1 MTAPGLTY
9 EPEHEALRKS
19 FGDWL
24 DKRVVPQ
31 ALEWDA
37 AGIVPREVFAE
48 AGELGFVGFEIPE
61 EYGGAGVKDFRYNVV
76 LAEEAMSRGLTG
88 FAGGMEMI
96 NDILVP
102 YYLAYASEEQRARW
116 LPGIARGETILA
128 IAMTEPGTGSDL
140 AGITTSAVR
149 EGDGEDGV
157 YVVNGAKT
165 FISNGINADLIIT
178 VVRTDRASRHGGLSL
193 LVVERGMPGF
203 ERGRNLDKLGQHG
216 QDTAELSFTDVRV
229 PVANLL
235 GEEGQGFRYLVANLA
250 QERLSVAVFAT
261 TLARAALGWT
271 LDYVKQRKAFG
282 QTIGSFQVPR
292 HMLADMSTEIDITR
306 AFLDRCIAE
315 SLEGRLSPV
324 TAAKAKLWSTEM
336 LGRVVD
342 GCVQLHGGYG
352 YMTEYPIARAY
363 ADARVMRIAGGT
375 SEIMKE
381 IIGKDLGL

>member
-1 MTAPGLTY
+1 MTATGVSY

-19 FGDWL
+19 FADWL
-24 DKRVVPQ
+24 DKRVVPY
-31 ALEWDA
+31 AVEWDA

-48 AGELGFVGFEIPE
+48 AGALGFVGFEVPE

-76 LAEEAMSRGLTG
+76 LAEEAMARGLTA
-88 FAGGMEMI
+88 FAGGMQMI

-116 LPGIARGETILA
+116 LPDIARGETILA

-140 AGITTSAVR
+140 AGITTRAVR
-149 EGDGEDGV
+149 EGEGEDAV
-157 YVVNGAKT
+157 YLVNGAKT

-178 VVRTDRASRHGGLSL
+178 VVRTDRETRHGGLSL

-216 QDTAELSFTDVRV
+216 QDTAELAFSDVRV
-229 PVANLL
+229 PARNLL
-235 GEEGQGFRYLVANLA
+235 GEEGAGFRYLVANLA
-250 QERLSVAVFAT
+250 QERLSVAVIAAS
-261 TLARAALGWT
+261 LARATLGWT
-271 LDYVKQRKAFG
+271 LDYVKQRSAFG
-282 QTIGSFQVPR
+282 QPIGSFQVPR
-292 HMLADMSTEIDITR
+292 HMLADMSTELDITG
-306 AFLDRCIAE
+306 AFVDRCIAQT
-315 SLEGRLSPV
+315 LDGTLSPV

-342 GCVQLHGGYG
+342 GCLQLHGGYG
-352 YMTEYPIARAY
+352 YMSEHPVARAY
-363 ADARVMRIAGGT
+363 ADARVMRIVGGT

>member
-1 MTAPGLTY
+1 MTANGLNY

-19 FGDWL
+19 FADWL
-24 DKRVVPQ
+24 DKRVVPH

-37 AGIVPREVFAE
+37 TGIVPREVFAE
-48 AGELGFVGFEIPE
+48 AGALGFVGFEIPE

-102 YYLAYASEEQRARW
+102 YYLAYATEEQRARW
-116 LPGIARGETILA
+116 LPGMARGETILA

-140 AGITTSAVR
+140 AGITTRAVR
-149 EGDGEDGV
+149 EGEGDEAV

-178 VVRTDRASRHGGLSL
+178 VVRTDRESRHNGLSL
-193 LVVERGMPGF
+193 LVIERGMPGF
-203 ERGRNLDKLGQHG
+203 ERGRNLEKLGQHG

-229 PVANLL
+229 PARNLL
-235 GEEGQGFRYLVANLA
+235 GEEGKGFRYLVANLA

-261 TLARAALGWT
+261 ALARATLGWT
-271 LDYVKQRKAFG
+271 LDYVKERKAFG
-282 QTIGSFQVPR
+282 QPIGTFQVPR
-292 HMLADMSTEIDITR
+292 HMLADMDTELDITR
-306 AFLDRCIAE
+306 AFLDRCIVQT
-315 SLEGRLSPV
+315 LDGTLSPV
-324 TAAKAKLWSTEM
+324 TAAKAKLWTTEM

-352 YMTEYPIARAY
+352 YMTEYPVARAY